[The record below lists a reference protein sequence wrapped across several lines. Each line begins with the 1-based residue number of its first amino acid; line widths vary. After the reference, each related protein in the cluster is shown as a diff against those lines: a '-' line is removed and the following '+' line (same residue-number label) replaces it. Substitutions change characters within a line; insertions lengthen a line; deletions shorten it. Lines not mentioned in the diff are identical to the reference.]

1 MGLPSRWRELVLGG
15 QMIRYTLNV
24 YRTSLGRIAVE
35 TEFGGV
41 GLEMQRW
48 ELFT

>member
-1 MGLPSRWRELVLGG
+1 MGLPSRWQELVLGG
-15 QMIRYTLNV
+15 QTIRYTLNMC
-24 YRTSLGRIAVE
+24 RTSLGRIVVE

-41 GLEMQRW
+41 ELEMQRW